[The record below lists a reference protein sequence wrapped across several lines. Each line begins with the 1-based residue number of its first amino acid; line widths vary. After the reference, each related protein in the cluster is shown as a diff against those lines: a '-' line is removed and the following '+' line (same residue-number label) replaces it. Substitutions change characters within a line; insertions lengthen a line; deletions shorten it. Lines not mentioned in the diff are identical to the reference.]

1 MSLANSETA
10 KPRAGRPSEQ
20 VILFSVGTHSFAI
33 AAEAVQEIRST
44 DSLSGTATEI
54 ENSNIEKVQHTLK
67 HARHSFY
74 VVNARVHFGL
84 PASRPTLVMI
94 LRGIRVAVLV
104 DRIERMAEVSF
115 MHQLP
120 HAFIGRE
127 RKWYRALAY
136 MGDRVIPVVHAA
148 GFLDEDEIQYLD
160 SLVAA
165 RTPAELEGA
174 VRE

>member
-1 MSLANSETA
+1 MSLPNRETV
-10 KPRAGRPSEQ
+10 KSRPRRPSEQ
-20 VILFSVGTHSFAI
+20 VILFSVGNHSFAI

-54 ENSNIEKVQHTLK
+54 GNSEIEKVQHVLR

-74 VVNARVHFGL
+74 VVNARIHFGL

-94 LRGIRVAVLV
+94 LRGMRVAVLV
-104 DRIERMAEVSF
+104 DRIERMAEVSSL
-115 MHQLP
+115 HQLP
-120 HAFIGRE
+120 HAFVGRE

-148 GFLDEDEIQYLD
+148 GFLDEEEIRYLD
-160 SLVAA
+160 SIAA
-165 RTPAELEGA
+165 AQPPAELEGA

>member
-1 MSLANSETA
+1 MSMANSETA
-10 KPRAGRPSEQ
+10 KSRLGRASEQ
-20 VILFSVGTHSFAI
+20 VILFSVGNHSFAI

-44 DSLSGTATEI
+44 DSLSGTANEI

-67 HARHSFY
+67 YSRQSFY

-115 MHQLP
+115 MHHLP
-120 HAFIGRE
+120 RAFIGRE
-127 RKWYRALAY
+127 RRWYRALTY

-148 GFLDEDEIQYLD
+148 GFLDQEEIQYLD

-165 RTPAELEGA
+165 RQPAELEGA
-174 VRE
+174 VCE

>member
-10 KPRAGRPSEQ
+10 KSRPGRPSEQ
-20 VILFSVGTHSFAI
+20 VILFSVGNHSFAI

-54 ENSNIEKVQHTLK
+54 ENSEIEKVQHTLK
-67 HARHSFY
+67 HGRHSLY
-74 VVNARVHFGL
+74 VVNARLHFGL

-94 LRGIRVAVLV
+94 LRGMRVAVLV

-115 MHQLP
+115 LHRLP
-120 HAFIGRE
+120 CAFIGRE

-148 GFLDEDEIQYLD
+148 GFLDGEEIQYLD
-160 SLVAA
+160 SIAAA
-165 RTPAELEGA
+165 RQPVELEGA

>member
-1 MSLANSETA
+1 MSLANNETA
-10 KPRAGRPSEQ
+10 KPRRGRPSEQ
-20 VILFSVGTHSFAI
+20 VILFSVGNHSFAI

-54 ENSNIEKVQHTLK
+54 EKSTIEKVQHTLK
-67 HARHSFY
+67 YARHSFY
-74 VVNARVHFGL
+74 VVNARIHFGL
-84 PASRPTLVMI
+84 SASRPTLVMI
-94 LRGIRVAVLV
+94 LRGMRVAVLV

-115 MHQLP
+115 LHQLP
-120 HAFIGRE
+120 RAFVGRE

-148 GFLDEDEIQYLD
+148 GFLVEEEIQYLD
-160 SLVAA
+160 SIAAA
-165 RTPAELEGA
+165 RPPAELEGA